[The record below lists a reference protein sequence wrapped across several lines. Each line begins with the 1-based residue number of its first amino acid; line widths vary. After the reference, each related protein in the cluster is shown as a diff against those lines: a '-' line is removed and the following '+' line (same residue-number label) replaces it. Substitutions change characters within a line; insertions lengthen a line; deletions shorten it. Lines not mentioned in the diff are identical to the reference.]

1 MGRSFIASK
10 FRSVLVV
17 STFAMLGEYL
27 VLLSDNLIA
36 GNILGES
43 ALSAITLVTPFFSF
57 AVFLAFLIAM
67 GTDIIISKCVGEMD
81 RQQANNFFSQAVILC
96 VGLGIVL
103 TVIYFFAGN
112 YILGMF
118 QADPEAVNYAK
129 EYMHFM
135 RWLPLPLMLNSL
147 FYQIVLNDGGEKY
160 CAIGSGVQLFGNIV
174 LSAILCM
181 IMGIGGVSLATV
193 IANCVES
200 VILLIYLFTSSTEIH
215 FVWYI
220 NIRSILSVLKY
231 SINDSIIYLYMTIFE
246 SVLNIFLLREVGS
259 SSIITFSVIVN
270 LVSLLNNGFDG
281 VGEAISPLVNV
292 YQGEKN
298 QIGIKKTMKV
308 ADKTALIEGGGVM
321 LLLFVLSPVI
331 PRMFG
336 IQDSVMIKQTAIS
349 VCIYATVSIA
359 FSFAMLYTS
368 YYIYIERIGLSLLL
382 TTLYQLVIPL
392 TCALIGGKLF
402 GMYGVW
408 AGMSIGGILA
418 LLCGAC
424 IVKFSYND
432 KTFPYL
438 LDEKILET
446 QLSYDAAKNQEGV
459 MQIVDQVERDLKER
473 NIPEKRV
480 YRTMLLIEE
489 TEMLA
494 VEKSNQKKGMIECTI
509 FIKEDEIVLILRDSG
524 THNDV
529 TDTDSD
535 VTSFRTFAGL
545 NIIGNHKKKDYILTS
560 GYNRTIYHVN

>member
-1 MGRSFIASK
+1 MGKSFIASK
-10 FRSVLVV
+10 FRSVLIV

-57 AVFLAFLIAM
+57 AVFLAFLIAL
-67 GTDIIISKCVGEMD
+67 GTDIVISRCVGQMD

-96 VGLGIVL
+96 VGLGLAL
-103 TVIYFFAGN
+103 TIIYLFAGD

-118 QADPEAVNYAK
+118 QAEPAIVDYAK
-129 EYMHFM
+129 EYLRFIK
-135 RWLPLPLMLNSL
+135 WLPLPLMLNNL

-160 CAIGSGVQLFGNIV
+160 CTVGSGVQLFGNIV
-174 LSAILCM
+174 LSAVLCM
-181 IMGIGGVSLATV
+181 IMGISGISLATV
-193 IANCVES
+193 IANCAES
-200 VILLIYLFTSSTEIH
+200 IILLIYLFTSSTEVR

-220 NIRSILSVLKY
+220 NGRSILSVLKY
-231 SINDSIIYLYMTIFE
+231 SINDSIVYLYMTIFE
-246 SVLNIFLLREVGS
+246 SVLNVFLLREVGS
-259 SSIITFSVIVN
+259 GAIITFSVIVN

-292 YQGEKN
+292 YQGEEN

-308 ADKTALIEGGGVM
+308 ANKTALIEGVGVM
-321 LLLFVLSPVI
+321 ILLFVLSPVI

-336 IQDSVMIKQTAIS
+336 IHDSILIKQTAIS
-349 VCIYATVSIA
+349 VCIYAIVSIA

-368 YYIYIERIGLSLLL
+368 YYIYIERIGLSLVM

-392 TCALIGGKLF
+392 ICAIAGGKLF

-408 AGMSIGGILA
+408 GGMSVGGILA
-418 LLCGAC
+418 LICDAC
-424 IVKFSYND
+424 IVKFFYKD

-438 LDEKILET
+438 LDKKILET
-446 QLSYDAAKNQEGV
+446 QLSYDAAENQEGV

-473 NIPEKRV
+473 NVPEKRV

-509 FIKEDEIVLILRDSG
+509 FIKADELVLILRDNG
-524 THNDV
+524 MRNDV
-529 TDTDSD
+529 TDIDGN

-545 NIIGNHKKKDYILTS
+545 NIIGNHRKKGYILTS
-560 GYNRTIYHVN
+560 GYNRTIYHVD